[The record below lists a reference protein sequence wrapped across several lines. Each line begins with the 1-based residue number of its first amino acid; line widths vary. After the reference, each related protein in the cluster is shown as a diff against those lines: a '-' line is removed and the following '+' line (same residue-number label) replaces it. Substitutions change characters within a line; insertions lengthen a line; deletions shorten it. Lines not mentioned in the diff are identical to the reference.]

1 MNKVLE
7 QGKTRLEAIANKVV
21 SAKNEVQFLWN
32 KWRNPNRV
40 AIVLKGK
47 ENAD

>member
-1 MNKVLE
+1 MNRILE
-7 QGKTRLEAIANKVV
+7 QGKSYLEVVANKVV
-21 SAKNEVQFLWN
+21 SAKNELQFSWN